1 MILRIT
7 ILLIFFAVLVSF
19 LFGRRCFLGVKSWKR
34 SNKVDRETLDLMRS
48 GRDHEAFIERI
59 PKIAERHRRQMKTS
73 FGESLSFQKA
83 DLARIDSLIDKA
95 WGDELPSNTD
105 VLVLTFGAYFGETI
119 RRLRGGRW
127 DHDPERGYCLHDV
140 GGVATV
146 YPFEKVAKRF
156 KDSKEHSLALFYRAL
171 VKTVEKAA
179 PTA

>member
-119 RRLRGGRW
+119 RRLRGAVGSRSRARLLSTR
-127 DHDPERGYCLHDV
+127 RGW
-140 GGVATV
+140 GGHGVPRSRRSPSV
-146 YPFEKVAKRF
+146 
-156 KDSKEHSLALFYRAL
+156 SK
-171 VKTVEKAA
+171 
-179 PTA
+179 TARNTLWRCFTEPW